1 MKGTINNVFIIGH
14 LSFCFF
20 PVLFSIWGFP
30 GGASGKGSTWQ
41 FRRLQFDPWVRK
53 IPWRRKWHLTSVPG
67 KCYGQRSLAGYSS
80 LARKESD
87 TTEGLSTVQCTA
99 YSFYYL
105 RSSLIKL
112 TGLFLTSLS
121 SSRPHCRALR
131 LERSFCLPE
140 TWCHLSSS
148 LQWAE
153 AQCSRL
159 GVPTISLTQEGGR
172 ASQGQWQLSCYPWT
186 VWSLI
191 LTHSPGLFIR
201 AFWPGQ
207 VLFYCAHFRTR
218 NWDQG
223 KQACSR
229 SCRVESRAMW
239 KGLFWFLAWCSDE
252 PSLSSCTL
260 SLL

>member
-41 FRRLQFDPWVRK
+41 FRRLRFDPWVRK

-87 TTEGLSTVQCTA
+87 TTEGLSTIQCTA

-131 LERSFCLPE
+131 GVYIRLSTLHPERYVC
-140 TWCHLSSS
+140 
-148 LQWAE
+148 WA
-153 AQCSRL
+153 
-159 GVPTISLTQEGGR
+159 GVPGEGSLRMYNHGRGNEFGLEGYC
-172 ASQGQWQLSCYPWT
+172 QKEWMKQLS
-186 VWSLI
+186 
-191 LTHSPGLFIR
+191 
-201 AFWPGQ
+201 
-207 VLFYCAHFRTR
+207 
-218 NWDQG
+218 
-223 KQACSR
+223 
-229 SCRVESRAMW
+229 
-239 KGLFWFLAWCSDE
+239 
-252 PSLSSCTL
+252 
-260 SLL
+260 